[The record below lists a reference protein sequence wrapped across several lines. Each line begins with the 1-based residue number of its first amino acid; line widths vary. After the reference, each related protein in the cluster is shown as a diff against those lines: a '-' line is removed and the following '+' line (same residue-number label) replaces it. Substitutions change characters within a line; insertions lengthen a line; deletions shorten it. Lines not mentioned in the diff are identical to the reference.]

1 VRKDQAPARIGARS
15 TLAEVAAVVGCA
27 LKTAGIDAVLTG
39 GACATIYSKGEF
51 QSLDLD
57 FILAGGADR
66 KVLDGAM
73 AAAGFG
79 RAGDHYV
86 HPKTR
91 FFVEFPRGPL
101 SIGKDSAVEPVKLR
115 LARRWVKALSAT
127 DSCRDRLA
135 AYFFWND
142 LSSLKAAVAI
152 ARSNKVD
159 LRSIARWSGAEGH
172 AERFEEFRRE
182 VESGGAGARGHAR
195 G

>member
-1 VRKDQAPARIGARS
+1 VRKGHAPARIGARS
-15 TLAEVAAVVGCA
+15 TLAEVAAVVGHA

-101 SIGKDSAVEPVKLR
+101 SIGKDSAVEPVRLR

-159 LRSIARWSGAEGH
+159 LRSIARWSGEEGH
-172 AERFEEFRRE
+172 GERFEEFRRE

>member
-1 VRKDQAPARIGARS
+1 VKPAQAPLRIGARS
-15 TLAEVAAVVGCA
+15 TLAEIAAVVA
-27 LKTAGIDAVLTG
+27 EELKTAGIDAVLTG

-51 QSLDLD
+51 HSLDLD
-57 FILAGGADR
+57 FILAGAVDQKR
-66 KVLDGAM
+66 LDGAM

-86 HPKTR
+86 HPNTR
-91 FFVEFPRGPL
+91 YFVEFPRGPL
-101 SIGKDSAVEPVKLR
+101 SIGKDSSVEPVKLR

-142 LSSLKAAVAI
+142 LSSLEAAVAI

-159 LRSIARWSGAEGH
+159 LRSIERWSEAEGH
-172 AERFEEFRRE
+172 AARFEEFRRQLD
-182 VESGGAGARGHAR
+182 AGRPRVRGRAS
-195 G
+195 